1 MACTRKGLPPEL
13 RYQTQCF
20 LRHTQALRRL
30 GLLLMKQRDKARDTA
45 IALEHLD
52 ASQPRQVDF
61 AAVDAP
67 LREDV
72 SRLGQLIGEV
82 LVDQDG
88 PMLLARV
95 ETVRKLAIARREGRA
110 ELAELQHVL
119 SALSPAE
126 IEPLVRAFGA
136 YFQSVNVAERLHRVR
151 RRLDYQRAGAAP
163 QPGGIHDT
171 LTALKAAGVGIVELG
186 ELLSQLA
193 IEPVFTAHPTE
204 ATRRAILE
212 KEHAVVK
219 ALMVAVEKRLTPR
232 DAATLTERVRL
243 NLTTA
248 WQTSE
253 HSTVRPTVADELNHV
268 SFYLTDVLYRVVP
281 SYFAEFDYA
290 LSAVY
295 GVDSAAAL
303 LPLST
308 HLKFALWVG
317 GDMDG
322 NPNVGAATIEASLAH
337 LRASILERYR
347 AEVLTLARVL
357 SQSSERVEFD
367 PELMARVEHYRVLL
381 PRAAL
386 HLNTRYGDMPYRQLL
401 ILIASR
407 LHNSQ
412 KARLPGYL
420 DAQEFAADLRLIEA
434 SLRKHLGVHAG
445 LHPLA
450 QLQRRLSCFGFHF
463 ARLDQRQ
470 DSRVHDRALAELL
483 TDPEWPTRNSA
494 ERTVVLNAVLAGK
507 RSLRRPVAEPARSVV
522 AVFKCLSQQRAQ
534 FGAEALG
541 PYIISMAR
549 DVSDVLSVLALAE
562 CGARGSA
569 RAIDVVPLFET
580 VDDLRNAV
588 VVLRQLFADVYYRK
602 HLAGRG
608 DQQMVMLG
616 YSDSSKDGGLMA
628 SRWALQRAQ
637 VDLMELA
644 QAAGIALTF
653 FHGRGGSISR
663 GGGKTERAVNAAP
676 RGSVQGRLRLTE
688 QGEVIHRKYGMR
700 ALAVRNLEQATA
712 AVMRATLRPRPP
724 EPREDKWRDMIAF
737 MSDAS
742 CASYRALVSGENG
755 GTPEQIAVERS
766 SFVEYFRLATPIDVI
781 ERMRI
786 GSRPA
791 RRGSGGLEN
800 LRAIP
805 WVFGWAQTRC
815 GLSAWYGVGAGLQA
829 GITQFGL
836 AAVRE
841 MARDWAFFDTLI
853 DDVEMVLAKAD
864 IAIARVYSELAG
876 PLHAQF
882 FPRIEAEFELTLA
895 CVLSIKDAT
904 EVLSAD
910 RRLAL
915 SIRLRNPYVDPLS
928 LMQVDLLQRWRV
940 AGRPED
946 ELFRGLLSTVNGI
959 AQGLQN
965 TG

>member
-1 MACTRKGLPPEL
+1 MNQNANIHDAAIES
-13 RYQTQCF
+13 
-20 LRHTQALRRL
+20 RRS
-30 GLLLMKQRDKARDTA
+30 GDTA
-45 IALEHLD
+45 ENA
-52 ASQPRQVDF
+52 QPRQVDF
-61 AAVDAP
+61 APMDAP

-88 PMLLARV
+88 PELLARV
-95 ETVRKLAIARREGRA
+95 ERVRKLAIARREGRA
-110 ELAELQHVL
+110 DLIELQQVL
-119 SALSPAE
+119 SELPLAE
-126 IEPLVRAFGA
+126 IEPLVRAFGV

-151 RRLDYQRAGAAP
+151 RRLDYQRTGAAP
-163 QPGGIHDT
+163 QPGGLHAT
-171 LTALKAAGVGIVELG
+171 LVTLKEAGVGVSELA
-186 ELLSQLA
+186 ELLPRLL

-204 ATRRAILE
+204 ATRRTMLE
-212 KEHAVVK
+212 KEHAVVR

-248 WQTSE
+248 WQTAE
-253 HSTVRPTVADELNHV
+253 HSAERPTVADELNHV

-281 SYFAEFDYA
+281 SYFEEFEYA
-290 LSAVY
+290 LRAVY
-295 GVDSAAAL
+295 GQASALL
-303 LPLST
+303 LPLAA

-337 LRASILERYR
+337 LRALILERYS

-357 SQSSERVEFD
+357 SQSSERVDVD
-367 PELMARVEHYRVLL
+367 PALVARVAHYRVLL
-381 PRAAL
+381 PRASVN
-386 HLNTRYGDMPYRQLL
+386 LNTRYGDMPYRQLL
-401 ILIASR
+401 LLIAAR
-407 LHNSQ
+407 LRNSQ

-420 DAQEFAADLRLIEA
+420 NAEEFAEDLRLIAA
-434 SLRKHLGVHAG
+434 SLGRHHGAHAG
-445 LHPLA
+445 LYPLA
-450 QLQRRLSCFGFHF
+450 QLQRRLACFGFHF

-470 DSRVHDRALAELL
+470 DSRVHSRALAELL
-483 TDPEWPTRNSA
+483 TDPDWPTRSAA
-494 ERTVVLNAVLAGK
+494 ERTSVLNAVLAGK
-507 RSLRRPVAEPARSVV
+507 RSLRRPVAEPARGVV
-522 AVFKCLSQQRAQ
+522 AVFKALSQQRAQ
-534 FGAEALG
+534 FGAAALG
-541 PYIISMAR
+541 PYIISMTR

-580 VDDLRNAV
+580 VDDLRNASD
-588 VVLRQLFADVYYRK
+588 VLRQLFDDAHYRS
-602 HLAGRG
+602 HLVGRG

-637 VDLMELA
+637 VELMELA
-644 QAAGIALTF
+644 HSAGITLTF
-653 FHGRGGSISR
+653 FHGRGGSVSR

-700 ALAVRNLEQATA
+700 ALAVRNLEQASA

-724 EPREDKWRDMIAF
+724 EPRESKWREMIAF

-742 CASYRALVSGENG
+742 SASYRALVYGEAHTESGAAAAA
-755 GTPEQIAVERS
+755 QIALERS
-766 SFVEYFRLATPIDVI
+766 KFVDYFRLATPIDVI

-791 RRGSGGLEN
+791 RRGGGGLEN

-829 GITQFGL
+829 GIAQFGL

-841 MARDWAFFDTLI
+841 MARDWPFFDTLI

-864 IAIARVYSELAG
+864 IDIARVYSELAG

-882 FPRIEAEFELTLA
+882 FPRIAAEFELTLSL
-895 CVLSIKDAT
+895 VLAIKDAA
-904 EVLSAD
+904 EILSAD

-928 LMQVDLLQRWRV
+928 LMQVDLLKRWRA

>member
-1 MACTRKGLPPEL
+1 MNQPNT
-13 RYQTQCF
+13 
-20 LRHTQALRRL
+20 
-30 GLLLMKQRDKARDTA
+30 TA
-45 IALEHLD
+45 D
-52 ASQPRQVDF
+52 AAIHAQPRQVEF
-61 AAVDAP
+61 APMDAP

-88 PMLLARV
+88 PALLARV
-95 ETVRKLAIARREGRA
+95 ERVRKLAIARREGRA
-110 ELAELQHVL
+110 DLAELQLVL
-119 SALSPAE
+119 SELSLAE
-126 IEPLVRAFGA
+126 IEPLVRAFGV

-163 QPGGIHDT
+163 QPGGLHAT
-171 LTALKAAGVGIVELG
+171 LIALKEAGVGVNELG
-186 ELLSQLA
+186 DLLGQLL

-204 ATRRAILE
+204 ATRRTMLE
-212 KEHAVVK
+212 KEHAVVR
-219 ALMVAVEKRLTPR
+219 ALMIAVEKRLTPR
-232 DAATLTERVRL
+232 DAASLTERVRL

-248 WQTSE
+248 WQTAE
-253 HSTVRPTVADELNHV
+253 HSAERPTVADELNHV

-281 SYFAEFDYA
+281 SYFEEFEYA
-290 LSAVY
+290 LNAVY
-295 GVDSAAAL
+295 GAESVTL
-303 LPLST
+303 LPLAT

-337 LRASILERYR
+337 LRALILERYR
-347 AEVLTLARVL
+347 AEVLTLARIL
-357 SQSSERVEFD
+357 SQSSERVEVD
-367 PELMARVEHYRVLL
+367 PALIARVSHYRVLL
-381 PRAAL
+381 PRASVN
-386 HLNTRYGDMPYRQLL
+386 LNTRYGDMPYRQLL
-401 ILIASR
+401 LLIAAR

-420 DAQEFAADLRLIEA
+420 NAEEFGDDLRLIET
-434 SLRKHLGVHAG
+434 SLGRHQGAHAG
-445 LHPLA
+445 LYPLA
-450 QLQRRLSCFGFHF
+450 QLQRRLACFGFHF

-470 DSRVHDRALAELL
+470 DSRVHARALAELL
-483 TDPEWPTRNSA
+483 TDPDWPTRSAA
-494 ERTVVLNAVLAGK
+494 ERTNVLNAVLAGK
-507 RSLRRPVAEPARSVV
+507 RSLRRPVAEPARGVV
-522 AVFKCLSQQRAQ
+522 AVFKSLSQQRALL
-534 FGAEALG
+534 GAAALG
-541 PYIISMAR
+541 PYIISMTR
-549 DVSDVLSVLALAE
+549 DVADVLSVLALAE
-562 CGARGSA
+562 CGVRGSA

-580 VDDLRNAV
+580 VDDLRNAS
-588 VVLRQLFADVYYRK
+588 VVLRQLFDDAHYRS

-637 VDLMELA
+637 VELMELA
-644 QAAGIALTF
+644 HSAGIALTF
-653 FHGRGGSISR
+653 FHGRGGSVSR

-712 AVMRATLRPRPP
+712 AVVRATLRPRPP
-724 EPREDKWRDMIAF
+724 EPREGKWREMIAF

-742 CASYRALVSGENG
+742 SASYRALVYGEADAQAG
-755 GTPEQIAVERS
+755 HDAGVKASPAQIALERS
-766 SFVEYFRLATPIDVI
+766 NFVDYFRLATPIDVI

-791 RRGSGGLEN
+791 RRGGGGLEN

-829 GITQFGL
+829 GIAQFGL

-864 IAIARVYSELAG
+864 IDIARVYSELAG
-876 PLHAQF
+876 ALHEQF
-882 FPRIEAEFELTLA
+882 FPRIAAEFELTLRS
-895 CVLSIKDAT
+895 VLAIKNAT

-928 LMQVDLLQRWRV
+928 LMQVDLLKRWRA

>member
-1 MACTRKGLPPEL
+1 MNQKNEV
-13 RYQTQCF
+13 
-20 LRHTQALRRL
+20 H
-30 GLLLMKQRDKARDTA
+30 
-45 IALEHLD
+45 D
-52 ASQPRQVDF
+52 AEIVSKPDNAQLRQVDF

-82 LVDQDG
+82 LLDQDG
-88 PMLLARV
+88 PELLARV
-95 ETVRKLAIARREGRA
+95 EVVRKLAIARREGRA
-110 ELAELQHVL
+110 DLAELQQVL

-163 QPGGIHDT
+163 QPGGLHAT
-171 LTALKAAGVGIVELG
+171 LLALKQSGVGLDELT
-186 ELLSQLA
+186 ELLGQLA

-212 KEHAVVK
+212 KEHAVVQ

-232 DAATLTERVRL
+232 EAMSLTERVRL

-253 HSTVRPTVADELNHV
+253 HSAVRPTVADELNHV

-281 SYFAEFDYA
+281 SYFAEFEYA

-295 GVDSAAAL
+295 GAESAAL
-303 LPLST
+303 LPLAT

-337 LRASILERYR
+337 LREMILERYR

-367 PELMARVEHYRVLL
+367 PALIARVAHYRVLL
-381 PRAAL
+381 PRAAVN
-386 HLNTRYGDMPYRQLL
+386 LNTRYGDMPYRQLL
-401 ILIASR
+401 ILIAAR

-420 DAQEFAADLRLIEA
+420 NAEEFAQDLGLVEA
-434 SLRKHLGVHAG
+434 SLRRHRGVHAG

-450 QLQRRLSCFGFHF
+450 QLQRRLACFGFHF

-470 DSRVHDRALAELL
+470 DSRVHDRALAELM
-483 TDPEWPTRNSA
+483 TDPEWPTRGSA
-494 ERTVVLNAVLAGK
+494 QRTSVLTAVLAGK
-507 RSLRRPVAEPARSVV
+507 RSLRRPVGEPAHGVV
-522 AVFKCLSQQRAQ
+522 AVFKCLSQQRAR
-534 FGAEALG
+534 FGAAALG

-588 VVLRQLFADVYYRK
+588 DVLRALFDDAYYRS

-637 VDLMELA
+637 VELMELA
-644 QAAGIALTF
+644 QNAGIALTF

-712 AVMRATLRPRPP
+712 AVMHATLRPRPP
-724 EPREDKWRDMIAF
+724 EPRESKWREMIAF

-742 CASYRALVSGENG
+742 CASYRALVYGEAG
-755 GTPEQIAVERS
+755 LLPAQIELERS
-766 SFVEYFRLATPIDVI
+766 NFVDYFRLATPIDVI

-829 GITQFGL
+829 GITKFGL

-904 EVLSAD
+904 EILSAD

-928 LMQVDLLQRWRV
+928 LMQVDLLKRWRA

>member
-1 MACTRKGLPPEL
+1 MKLP
-13 RYQTQCF
+13 
-20 LRHTQALRRL
+20 
-30 GLLLMKQRDKARDTA
+30 DTIPNA
-45 IALEHLD
+45 ATH
-52 ASQPRQVDF
+52 AQPRQVEF

-88 PMLLARV
+88 LALLARV
-95 ETVRKLAIARREGRA
+95 ERVRKLAIARREGRA
-110 ELAELQHVL
+110 DLAELQQVL
-119 SALSPAE
+119 SELSLAE
-126 IEPLVRAFGA
+126 IEPLVRAFGV

-163 QPGGIHDT
+163 QPGGLHAT
-171 LTALKAAGVGIVELG
+171 LLALKQAGVGVNELG
-186 ELLSQLA
+186 ELLGQLL

-204 ATRRAILE
+204 ATRRTMLE
-212 KEHAVVK
+212 KEHAVVR

-232 DAATLTERVRL
+232 DAASLTERVRL

-248 WQTSE
+248 WQTAE
-253 HSTVRPTVADELNHV
+253 HSAERPTVADELNHV

-281 SYFAEFDYA
+281 SYFEEFEYA

-295 GVDSAAAL
+295 GAEGATL
-303 LPLST
+303 LPLAT

-337 LRASILERYR
+337 LRALILERYR
-347 AEVLTLARVL
+347 AEVLTLARIL
-357 SQSSERVEFD
+357 SQSSERVAVD
-367 PELMARVEHYRVLL
+367 PALVARVSHYRVLL
-381 PRAAL
+381 PRASVN
-386 HLNTRYGDMPYRQLL
+386 LNTRYGDMPYRQLL
-401 ILIASR
+401 LLIAAR

-420 DAQEFAADLRLIEA
+420 NAEEFGDDLRLIEA
-434 SLRKHLGVHAG
+434 SLKSHHGAHAG
-445 LHPLA
+445 LYPLA
-450 QLQRRLSCFGFHF
+450 QLQRRLACFGFHF

-470 DSRVHDRALAELL
+470 DSRVHARALAELL
-483 TDPEWPTRNSA
+483 TDPDWPTRSAA
-494 ERTVVLNAVLAGK
+494 ERTLVLNAVLSGK
-507 RSLRRPVAEPARSVV
+507 RSLRRAVAEPAHGVV
-522 AVFKCLSQQRAQ
+522 AVFKSLSQQRAQ
-534 FGAEALG
+534 LGAAALG
-541 PYIISMAR
+541 PYIISMTR

-580 VDDLRNAV
+580 VDDLRNASE
-588 VVLRQLFADVYYRK
+588 VLRQLFDDAHYRS

-637 VDLMELA
+637 VELMELA
-644 QAAGIALTF
+644 HSAGIALTF
-653 FHGRGGSISR
+653 FHGRGGSVSR

-700 ALAVRNLEQATA
+700 ALAVRNLEQAAA
-712 AVMRATLRPRPP
+712 AVVRATLRPRPP
-724 EPREDKWRDMIAF
+724 EPRESKWRDMIAF

-742 CASYRALVSGENG
+742 SASYRALVYGEAG
-755 GTPEQIAVERS
+755 AEAGHEAGAKTTPAQIALDQS
-766 SFVEYFRLATPIDVI
+766 NFVDYFRLATPIDVI

-791 RRGSGGLEN
+791 RRGGGGLEN

-829 GITQFGL
+829 GIAKFGL
-836 AAVRE
+836 PAIRE

-864 IAIARVYSELAG
+864 IDIARVYSELAG
-876 PLHAQF
+876 KLHEQF
-882 FPRIEAEFELTLA
+882 FPRISGEFELTMRSVLA
-895 CVLSIKDAT
+895 IKDAS

-928 LMQVDLLQRWRV
+928 LMQVDLLKRWRA

>member
-1 MACTRKGLPPEL
+1 MNQNAMTHDPSL
-13 RYQTQCF
+13 
-20 LRHTQALRRL
+20 H
-30 GLLLMKQRDKARDTA
+30 
-45 IALEHLD
+45 
-52 ASQPRQVDF
+52 SQPRQVDF
-61 AAVDAP
+61 APVDAP

-88 PMLLARV
+88 PALLARV
-95 ETVRKLAIARREGRA
+95 ETVRKLAIARREGRV
-110 ELAELQHVL
+110 ELAELQQVL
-119 SALSPAE
+119 SALSLAE
-126 IEPLVRAFGA
+126 IEPLVRAFGV

-163 QPGGIHDT
+163 QPGGLHAT
-171 LTALKAAGVGIVELG
+171 LIVLRDAGVGVAELG
-186 ELLSQLA
+186 SLLGQLL

-204 ATRRAILE
+204 ATRRTMLE
-212 KEHAVVK
+212 KEHAVVR

-248 WQTSE
+248 WQTAE
-253 HSTVRPTVADELNHV
+253 HSAERPTVADELNHV

-281 SYFAEFDYA
+281 SYFEEFEYA
-290 LSAVY
+290 LNAVY
-295 GVDSAAAL
+295 GAESATL
-303 LPLST
+303 LPLAA
-308 HLKFALWVG
+308 HMQFALWVG

-322 NPNVGAATIEASLAH
+322 NPNVGATTIEASLAH
-337 LRASILERYR
+337 LRALILERYR
-347 AEVLTLARVL
+347 TEVLTLARVL
-357 SQSSERVEFD
+357 SQSSERVEVD
-367 PELMARVEHYRVLL
+367 SALVARVAHYRVLL
-381 PRAAL
+381 PRASVN
-386 HLNTRYGDMPYRQLL
+386 LNTRYGDMPYRQLL
-401 ILIASR
+401 LLIAAR

-420 DAQEFAADLRLIEA
+420 NAQEFAEDLRLIEA
-434 SLRKHLGVHAG
+434 SLRRRHGAHAG
-445 LHPLA
+445 LYPLA

-470 DSRVHDRALAELL
+470 DSRMHARALAELL
-483 TDPEWPTRNSA
+483 TDPDWPTRRSA
-494 ERTVVLNAVLAGK
+494 ERKRVLTAVLAGK
-507 RSLRRPVAEPARSVV
+507 RSLRRPVAEPARGVV

-534 FGAEALG
+534 LGAAALG
-541 PYIISMAR
+541 PYIISMTR
-549 DVSDVLSVLALAE
+549 DVSDVLSVLVLAE

-569 RAIDVVPLFET
+569 KAIDVVPLFET
-580 VDDLRNAV
+580 VEDLRNAV
-588 VVLRQLFADVYYRK
+588 EVLRQLFDDAHYRS

-637 VDLMELA
+637 VELMELA
-644 QAAGIALTF
+644 NGAGITLTF
-653 FHGRGGSISR
+653 FHGRGGSVSR

-712 AVMRATLRPRPP
+712 AVVRATLRPRPP
-724 EPREDKWRDMIAF
+724 EPRESKWREMIAF

-742 CASYRALVSGENG
+742 SASYRALVYGEADNAL
-755 GTPEQIAVERS
+755 PAQIALERS
-766 SFVEYFRLATPIDVI
+766 NFADYFRLATPIDVI

-791 RRGSGGLEN
+791 RRGGGGLEN

-815 GLSAWYGVGAGLQA
+815 GLSAWYGVGTGLQA

-836 AAVRE
+836 TAVRE

-864 IAIARVYSELAG
+864 IAIAGVYSELAG

-882 FPRIEAEFELTLA
+882 FPRIAAEFELTLRL
-895 CVLSIKDAT
+895 VLAIKDAA
-904 EVLSAD
+904 EILSAD

-928 LMQVDLLQRWRV
+928 LMQVDLLKRWRA
-940 AGRPED
+940 AGRPEV
-946 ELFRGLLSTVNGI
+946 EMFRGLLSTVNGI

>member
-1 MACTRKGLPPEL
+1 
-13 RYQTQCF
+13 
-20 LRHTQALRRL
+20 
-30 GLLLMKQRDKARDTA
+30 MKQKDKIHGAVSVSARQHNA
-45 IALEHLD
+45 
-52 ASQPRQVDF
+52 QPRQVDF
-61 AAVDAP
+61 AVLDAP

-72 SRLGQLIGEV
+72 SRLGALIGEV

-88 PMLLARV
+88 PALLARV
-95 ETVRKLAIARREGRA
+95 EAVRKLAIARREGRA
-110 ELAELQHVL
+110 ELAELQQVL
-119 SALSPAE
+119 SALSLAE
-126 IEPLVRAFGA
+126 MEPLVRAFGV

-163 QPGGIHDT
+163 QPGGLHAT
-171 LTALKAAGVGIVELG
+171 LIALRDSGVGVAELG
-186 ELLSQLA
+186 SLLAQLL

-204 ATRRAILE
+204 ATRRTMLE
-212 KEHAVVK
+212 KEHAVVR

-248 WQTSE
+248 WQTAE
-253 HSTVRPTVADELNHV
+253 HSAERPTVADELNHV

-281 SYFAEFDYA
+281 SYFEEFEYA
-290 LSAVY
+290 LKAVY
-295 GVDSAAAL
+295 GADSATL
-303 LPLST
+303 LPLAS
-308 HLKFALWVG
+308 HLQFALWVG

-322 NPNVGAATIEASLAH
+322 NPNVGATTIEASLTH
-337 LRASILERYR
+337 LRGLILERFS

-357 SQSSERVEFD
+357 SQSSERVEVD
-367 PELMARVEHYRVLL
+367 SALVARVAHYRVLL
-381 PRAAL
+381 PRASVN
-386 HLNTRYGDMPYRQLL
+386 LNTRYGDMPYRQLL
-401 ILIASR
+401 LLIAAR

-420 DAQEFAADLRLIEA
+420 NAQEFAEDLRLIEA
-434 SLRKHLGVHAG
+434 SLRRHHGAHAG
-445 LHPLA
+445 LYPLA

-470 DSRVHDRALAELL
+470 DSRVHARALAELL
-483 TDPEWPTRNSA
+483 TDPDWPTRSSA
-494 ERTVVLNAVLAGK
+494 ERKRVLTAVLAGK
-507 RSLRRPVAEPARSVV
+507 RSLRRPVAEPARGVV
-522 AVFKCLSQQRAQ
+522 AVFKALSQQRAQ
-534 FGAEALG
+534 LGAAALG
-541 PYIISMAR
+541 PYIISMTR
-549 DVSDVLSVLALAE
+549 DVSDVLSVLVLAE

-569 RAIDVVPLFET
+569 QAIDVVPLFET
-580 VDDLRNAV
+580 VEDLRNAV
-588 VVLRQLFADVYYRK
+588 EVLRQLFEDAHYRS

-637 VDLMELA
+637 VELMELA
-644 QAAGIALTF
+644 HSAGIALTF
-653 FHGRGGSISR
+653 FHGRGGSVSR

-724 EPREDKWRDMIAF
+724 EPRESKWREMIAF

-742 CASYRALVSGENG
+742 SASYRALVYGESDA
-755 GTPEQIAVERS
+755 PPAQIALERS
-766 SFVEYFRLATPIDVI
+766 EFVDYFRLATPIDVI

-791 RRGSGGLEN
+791 RRGGGGLEN

-864 IAIARVYSELAG
+864 IAIAGVYSELAG

-882 FPRIEAEFELTLA
+882 FPRIAAEFELTLSL
-895 CVLSIKDAT
+895 VLAIKDAA

-928 LMQVDLLQRWRV
+928 LMQVDLLKRWRA

>member
-1 MACTRKGLPPEL
+1 MNLDNNSADAAIHAHP
-13 RYQTQCF
+13 
-20 LRHTQALRRL
+20 RL
-30 GLLLMKQRDKARDTA
+30 V
-45 IALEHLD
+45 E
-52 ASQPRQVDF
+52 F
-61 AAVDAP
+61 APMDAP

-82 LVDQDG
+82 LLDQDG
-88 PMLLARV
+88 PELLARV
-95 ETVRKLAIARREGRA
+95 ERVRKLAIARREGRVD
-110 ELAELQHVL
+110 LAGLQKVL
-119 SALSPAE
+119 SELSLAE
-126 IEPLVRAFGA
+126 IEPLVRAFGV

-163 QPGGIHDT
+163 QPGGLHAT
-171 LTALKAAGVGIVELG
+171 LIVLKAAGVSVNELG
-186 ELLSQLA
+186 ELLAQLL

-204 ATRRAILE
+204 ATRRTMLE
-212 KEHAVVK
+212 KEHTVVR
-219 ALMVAVEKRLTPR
+219 ALMASVEKRLTPR
-232 DAATLTERVRL
+232 DAATLIERVRL

-248 WQTSE
+248 WQTAE
-253 HSTVRPTVADELNHV
+253 HSAERPTVADELNHV

-281 SYFAEFDYA
+281 SYFEEFEYA
-290 LSAVY
+290 LRAVY
-295 GVDSAAAL
+295 GQESAAMV
-303 LPLST
+303 PLAA

-322 NPNVGAATIEASLAH
+322 NPNVGAATIAASLAH
-337 LRASILERYR
+337 LRALILQRFS

-357 SQSSERVEFD
+357 SQSSERVEVD
-367 PELMARVEHYRVLL
+367 PALLARVAHYRVLL
-381 PRAAL
+381 PRASVK
-386 HLNTRYGDMPYRQLL
+386 LNTRYGDMPYRQLL
-401 ILIASR
+401 LLIAAR
-407 LHNSQ
+407 LNNSQ

-420 DAQEFAADLRLIEA
+420 NAEEFAEDLRLIET
-434 SLRKHLGVHAG
+434 SLRRHHGAHAG
-445 LHPLA
+445 LYPLA
-450 QLQRRLSCFGFHF
+450 QLQRRLACFGFHF

-470 DSRVHDRALAELL
+470 DSRVHARALAELL
-483 TDPEWPTRNSA
+483 TDPDWPMRSTA
-494 ERTVVLNAVLAGK
+494 ERSKILGAVLAGK
-507 RSLRRPVAEPARSVV
+507 RSLRRPVAEPARGVV
-522 AVFKCLSQQRAQ
+522 AVFKALSQQRAQ

-541 PYIISMAR
+541 PYIISMTR
-549 DVSDVLSVLALAE
+549 DVSDLLSVLALAE

-569 RAIDVVPLFET
+569 KAIDVVPLFET
-580 VDDLRNAV
+580 VDDLRNASE
-588 VVLRQLFADVYYRK
+588 VLRQLFDDAHYRS

-637 VDLMELA
+637 VELMELA
-644 QAAGIALTF
+644 QRAGITLTF
-653 FHGRGGSISR
+653 FHGRGGSVSR

-700 ALAVRNLEQATA
+700 ALAVRNLEQASA
-712 AVMRATLRPRPP
+712 AVVRATLRPRPP
-724 EPREDKWRDMIAF
+724 EPRESKWREMIAF

-742 CASYRALVSGENG
+742 SASYRALVYGEVG
-755 GTPEQIAVERS
+755 HALPAQIALERAN
-766 SFVEYFRLATPIDVI
+766 FVDYFRLATPIDVI

-791 RRGSGGLEN
+791 RRGGGGLEN

-829 GITQFGL
+829 GIAQFGL
-836 AAVRE
+836 PAVRE

-864 IAIARVYSELAG
+864 IDIARVYSELAG
-876 PLHAQF
+876 ALHEQF
-882 FPRIEAEFELTLA
+882 FPRIAAEFELTLRS
-895 CVLSIKDAT
+895 VLAIKDAT

-928 LMQVDLLQRWRV
+928 LMQVDLLKRWRA

>member
-1 MACTRKGLPPEL
+1 
-13 RYQTQCF
+13 
-20 LRHTQALRRL
+20 
-30 GLLLMKQRDKARDTA
+30 MKQKDK
-45 IALEHLD
+45 IQD
-52 ASQPRQVDF
+52 AVNASIGLGNLQPRQVDF

-72 SRLGQLIGEV
+72 SRLGALIGEV

-88 PMLLARV
+88 PELLARV
-95 ETVRKLAIARREGRA
+95 EVVRKLAIARREGRA
-110 ELAELQHVL
+110 ELAELQRVL

-163 QPGGIHDT
+163 QPGGLHAT
-171 LTALKAAGVGIVELG
+171 LIALKQSGVGIDELAQ
-186 ELLSQLA
+186 LLGQLA

-212 KEHAVVK
+212 KEHAVVR

-232 DAATLTERVRL
+232 EAAALTERVRL

-253 HSTVRPTVADELNHV
+253 HSAERPTVADELNHV

-281 SYFAEFDYA
+281 SYFEEFEYA
-290 LSAVY
+290 LNAVY
-295 GVDSAAAL
+295 GSSSAAL
-303 LPLST
+303 MPLAA

-337 LRASILERYR
+337 LRGLILERYR

-357 SQSSERVEFD
+357 SQSSERVEVD
-367 PELMARVEHYRVLL
+367 AALVARVAHYRVLL
-381 PRAAL
+381 PRASVN
-386 HLNTRYGDMPYRQLL
+386 LNTRYGDMPYRQLL
-401 ILIASR
+401 LLIAAR
-407 LHNSQ
+407 LHNSL

-420 DAQEFAADLRLIEA
+420 NAQEFAEDLHLIEA
-434 SLRKHLGVHAG
+434 SLRRHHGAHAG
-445 LHPLA
+445 LYPLA

-470 DSRVHDRALAELL
+470 DSRVHARALAELL
-483 TDPEWPTRNSA
+483 TDPDWPTRSSA
-494 ERTVVLNAVLAGK
+494 ERRQVLTAVLAGK
-507 RSLRRPVAEPARSVV
+507 RSLRRPVAEPARGVV
-522 AVFKCLSQQRAQ
+522 AVFKCLSQQRARL
-534 FGAEALG
+534 GAAVLG
-541 PYIISMAR
+541 PYIISMTR

-580 VDDLRNAV
+580 VDDLRNSNE
-588 VVLRQLFADVYYRK
+588 VLRQLFDDAHYRS
-602 HLAGRG
+602 HLVGRG

-616 YSDSSKDGGLMA
+616 YSDSSKDGGLLA
-628 SRWALQRAQ
+628 ARWVLQRAQ
-637 VDLMELA
+637 VELMELA
-644 QAAGIALTF
+644 QSAGIALTF

-700 ALAVRNLEQATA
+700 ALAVRNLEQSTA
-712 AVMRATLRPRPP
+712 AVLRATLRPRPP
-724 EPREDKWRDMIAF
+724 EPRESKWREMMTF

-742 CASYRALVSGENG
+742 SASYRALVSGENAG
-755 GTPEQIAVERS
+755 LPDQIDLERAK
-766 SFVEYFRLATPIDVI
+766 FVEYFRLATPIDVI

-791 RRGSGGLEN
+791 RRGGGGLEN

-805 WVFGWAQTRC
+805 WVFAWAQTRC

-836 AAVRE
+836 GALRE

-882 FPRIEAEFELTLA
+882 FPRIQAEFELTLHS
-895 CVLSIKDAT
+895 VLAIKEAA

-928 LMQVDLLQRWRV
+928 LMQVDLLKRWRA